1 MFRPERKTVR
11 RVLALAS
18 SAGLVLAVG
27 IWLVACGGTTGVI
40 PPSGPPPGP
49 APSLAQS
56 EVDLLVQAAA
66 KAIDSNTM
74 AIAVVDRA
82 GSILAVYSKAPTPP
96 MVPGNFGNLVPA
108 TELAVSLA
116 RTGAFFSNDQA

>member
-11 RVLALAS
+11 RVLGLAS

-40 PPSGPPPGP
+40 PPSGPPPGL
-49 APSLAQS
+49 APSLTQS

-82 GSILAVYSKAPTPP
+82 GRILAVYSK
-96 MVPGNFGNLVPA
+96 VDRKSV
-108 TELAVSLA
+108 V
-116 RTGAFFSNDQA
+116 